1 MKLHWQY
8 GIDGITYVRCRICGD
23 HRRVISGRHLS
34 KHETDRETYM
44 EQYLLSPDQ
53 LIANE
58 FRLIQSSRK
67 GYAPLGKKDWLTA
80 LKTIHKKSGNIFA
93 GHLQKK
99 YPYIYL
105 QGVWI
110 YGSWDKAL
118 SAAGFSPR
126 TMRKR
131 NRWDRN
137 SIIRQLQAMHKKC
150 LPLYAKHVM
159 ENNSCLFSSAIHEFG
174 SWPNALVQ
182 AGVNNQPRE
191 KRLYNSRWSLLN
203 QLGDALFDRPK
214 SGIPDALKL
223 EAEHYFGSLDN
234 AIAVLRKGKNL
245 PGWNRPKV
253 IAALSELHR
262 SKKNLAYATMRRDNV
277 ALLSAGEKHFG
288 SWGKALYAAGI
299 DPSLYF
305 AHHTWRKRD

>member
-1 MKLHWQY
+1 
-8 GIDGITYVRCRICGD
+8 
-23 HRRVISGRHLS
+23 
-34 KHETDRETYM
+34 M
-44 EQYLLSPDQ
+44 EQYRLSPDQ

-58 FRLIQSSRK
+58 FRLIQSSRN
-67 GYAPLGKKDWLTA
+67 GYRAYGKKDWLAA
-80 LKTIHKKSGNIFA
+80 LKSIHEKSGNIFA

-99 YPYIYL
+99 YPHIYL

-110 YGSWDKAL
+110 YGNWDKAL
-118 SAAGFSPR
+118 CAAGFSPR

-131 NRWDRN
+131 NRWDGK
-137 SIIRQLQAMHKKC
+137 SIIRQIQAMHKKR
-150 LPLYAKHVM
+150 LPLYAKAVM
-159 ENNSCLFSSAIHEFG
+159 KKHSGLFSSAIHEFG

-182 AGVNNQPRE
+182 SGVTKKPRA
-191 KRLYNSRWSLLN
+191 KRLYKSRWSLLN
-203 QLGDALFDRPK
+203 QLGDALYDRPK
-214 SGIPDALKL
+214 STIPEALKL

-234 AIAVLRKGKNL
+234 AIAAQRQEKNL

-262 SKKNLAYATMRRDNV
+262 SKKNLAYPAMCRDNV

-305 AHHTWRKRD
+305 VHHTWRKPRYL